1 MTFFGSGFD
10 FYGSFGSGSGST
22 WYLEKKQADRQLGQE
37 RAHQPLLTQQAGDR
51 QKIAL
56 RAPSRHDGGG
66 RRQEVEH
73 VRAEVVEIFA
83 QQGEQAGQL
92 LLSLAPLL
100 LLERVFND
108 PKLFIQ
114 KRFEPFVA
122 LPPPPPGEIFFLKIQ
137 NYLPKKGLSLF

>member
-1 MTFFGSGFD
+1 V
-10 FYGSFGSGSGST
+10 YVQ
-22 WYLEKKQADRQLGQE
+22 YLEKKQADRQLGQE
-37 RAHQPLLTQQAGDR
+37 RAHQSLLTQQAGDR

-56 RAPSRHDGGG
+56 RAPSGQNCRG

-73 VRAEVVEIFA
+73 VRAEVVEIFT

-100 LLERVFND
+100 LLERFFND

-122 LPPPPPGEIFFLKIQ
+122 LPPPPPGEIFFLRSKIM
-137 NYLPKKGLSLF
+137 YPKKV